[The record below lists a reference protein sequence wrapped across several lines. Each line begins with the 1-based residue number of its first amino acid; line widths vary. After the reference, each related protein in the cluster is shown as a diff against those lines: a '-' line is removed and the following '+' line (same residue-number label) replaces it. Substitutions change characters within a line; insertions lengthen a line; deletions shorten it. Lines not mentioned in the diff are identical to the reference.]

1 MKIKDRID
9 IAFRNLLRRKSR
21 TILTILSV
29 LIGTVSIIMMISLS
43 LAMAKQQRD
52 MVESFGGLENIE
64 ISSDKAQTSINQ
76 SSIGKFKK
84 IKHVK

>member
-52 MVESFGGLENIE
+52 MVESFWR
-64 ISSDKAQTSINQ
+64 
-76 SSIGKFKK
+76 IGKYRNKF
-84 IKHVK
+84 